1 MCSRAQGILWR
12 LCHTPS
18 VVYITESNRRM
29 EFSPTQTYTVA
40 IAMSLSERLG
50 LVDLGAAGNSISNLG
65 SFDIVPACLGGK
77 KF

>member
-1 MCSRAQGILWR
+1 MCSRGQGIMWCLY
-12 LCHTPS
+12 HTPPII
-18 VVYITESNRRM
+18 YITESNHRM
-29 EFSPTQTYTVA
+29 EFSLTQTYTVA